1 MSNKPANTE
10 TKAEDGEDY
19 KEWHANRLT
28 FAPESSKVLV
38 SLRLFFFPRTQ
49 GKLMH
54 EPILSLYR
62 MV

>member
-28 FAPESSKVLV
+28 FTPESSKVLV
-38 SLRLFFFPRTQ
+38 SLRLFFFPHTQ
-49 GKLMH
+49 GK
-54 EPILSLYR
+54 
-62 MV
+62 